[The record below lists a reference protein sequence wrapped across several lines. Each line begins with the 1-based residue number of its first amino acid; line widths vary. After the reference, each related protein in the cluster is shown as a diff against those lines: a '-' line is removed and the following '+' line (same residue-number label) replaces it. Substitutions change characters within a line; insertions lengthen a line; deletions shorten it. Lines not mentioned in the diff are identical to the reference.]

1 MVGFGD
7 LPLVFSTVGE
17 REAGRGVGGESDE
30 SGLSSQGLA
39 EGLYRKKDGVNQR
52 YNYGAKNTAVTKG
65 QQLQLRAFGFSRL
78 LEEEDYRSVAAD
90 PVQYIHV
97 GLPLTPCSYALY
109 LNVGSEYVATPAP
122 EHKLT

>member
-39 EGLYRKKDGVNQR
+39 EGLYRKKDGSINDTTTVPR
-52 YNYGAKNTAVTKG
+52 I
-65 QQLQLRAFGFSRL
+65 LQLRRANNYNCEPLVSLDYWKKKIIAQSL
-78 LEEEDYRSVAAD
+78 LI
-90 PVQYIHV
+90 QYSI
-97 GLPLTPCSYALY
+97 YM
-109 LNVGSEYVATPAP
+109 
-122 EHKLT
+122 